1 MYVISENWAEWI
13 TTTFLI
19 SGRGESEYVKT
30 SNAKFEQLR
39 GYPQAYAE
47 GIRVYKNKPSAV
59 RINTRMHTDLS
70 HICDKSSERFAPRQT
85 AVCRLNLHV
94 PPRKLKPPQ
103 MRRFEFS
110 GRAQILRPVAHTFT
124 KYLTYFFPV
133 LSHYLHQLLQK
144 LRYHKNDLS
153 IS

>member
-47 GIRVYKNKPSAV
+47 GIRAF
-59 RINTRMHTDLS
+59 D
-70 HICDKSSERFAPRQT
+70 DKSSERFEPRQT
-85 AVCRLNLHV
+85 AVCRLNPHV
-94 PPRKLKPPQ
+94 PNRKLKPPR
-103 MRRFEFS
+103 MRRVEIS
-110 GRAQILRPVAHTFT
+110 GRGERIRTFDILLPKQALYQTE
-124 KYLTYFFPV
+124 
-133 LSHYLHQLLQK
+133 LHPETNAIITVFL
-144 LRYHKNDLS
+144 
-153 IS
+153 

>member
-47 GIRVYKNKPSAV
+47 GIRVCENEQCEV
-59 RINTRMHTDLS
+59 
-70 HICDKSSERFAPRQT
+70 
-85 AVCRLNLHV
+85 
-94 PPRKLKPPQ
+94 
-103 MRRFEFS
+103 
-110 GRAQILRPVAHTFT
+110 
-124 KYLTYFFPV
+124 
-133 LSHYLHQLLQK
+133 
-144 LRYHKNDLS
+144 
-153 IS
+153 